1 MSASARIEYI
11 IMKSSKLRIALTVS
25 GILLAALLIAA
36 GVLEIVRRETASS
49 LPDQLAAQRWG
60 GESAQLS
67 CFFAEG
73 EGYDVS
79 RILAVEKSVD
89 DALIEASLAAEDG
102 ARLWYHVYSTE
113 TSLYGAAARGST
125 GLCVTV
131 FGGEYFYLH
140 QMQLISGSYLAPGG
154 ANAGYIFL
162 DENAAWQLFGALN
175 ISGMSMTLGGE
186 DYIVCGVGR
195 IPTGTLY
202 DDAYGDTPRAWVL
215 YESKA
220 GKNVR
225 EITAYEAVL
234 PDPIDGFAKGILGK
248 IFPADENTV
257 TVENSARFDLLPL
270 FSHLKD
276 RRTLGV
282 RTSAVTYPW
291 WENIARVTE
300 FRCATLLC
308 IETVLLA
315 CALLLCLIW
324 IGIAWNPAE
333 RALKNGAV
341 RLRDAA
347 EEKYNDLTRPKPKKD

>member
-1 MSASARIEYI
+1 
-11 IMKSSKLRIALTVS
+11 MKSSKLRIALTVS
-25 GILLAALLIAA
+25 AILLAALLIAA

-49 LPDQLAAQRWG
+49 LQDQLAAERWG

-67 CFFAEG
+67 FFFAAG
-73 EGYDVS
+73 EGYDAS
-79 RILAVEKSVD
+79 RILSVEQTVD
-89 DALIEASLAAEDG
+89 AALTEASLAAEDG

-113 TSLYGAAARGST
+113 TSLYGAAAQGGAS
-125 GLCVTV
+125 LQVTV

-140 QMQLISGSYLAPGG
+140 QMPLISGSYLAPGG

-186 DYIVCGVGR
+186 EYIVCGVGR
-195 IPTGTLY
+195 IPKGTLY
-202 DDAYGDTPRAWVL
+202 DEAYGGKPRAWVL

-220 GKNVR
+220 GKTVR

-234 PDPIDGFAKGILGK
+234 PNPIDGFAKGVLEK
-248 IFPADENTV
+248 IFPADEGAV

-270 FSHLKD
+270 FAHLKE
-276 RRTLGV
+276 RSTLGV
-282 RTSAVTYPW
+282 RTSSVTYPW

-300 FRCATLLC
+300 YRCATLLC
-308 IETVLLA
+308 VETVLLA
-315 CALLLCLIW
+315 CALLLCLVW
-324 IGIAWNPAE
+324 IGIAWNPTG
-333 RALKNGAV
+333 RALKSGAV